1 MSIRVPA
8 RSKSYF
14 RDGLSSEL
22 GSSLSSNCF
31 LELQLSQPALVE
43 RVREGLTAVARGV
56 VVVYFS
62 WFGKPLQQH
71 HKVVLDADSKAIADI
86 RVTTLGDATRGH
98 TTMPA
103 LSFSCLTTPCSQP
116 RHHASGFIPRSIS
129 TAVLSPISL

>member
-1 MSIRVPA
+1 
-8 RSKSYF
+8 
-14 RDGLSSEL
+14 
-22 GSSLSSNCF
+22 
-31 LELQLSQPALVE
+31 LQLSRPVLVE

-71 HKVVLDADSKAIADI
+71 HKVVLDAGSKAIANIKGYDFGGCYERACDHVG
-86 RVTTLGDATRGH
+86 RVFFVPDDTL
-98 TTMPA
+98 
-103 LSFSCLTTPCSQP
+103 LSQP